1 MKMNLP
7 NKITLFRV
15 FMIPVFVLLLMI
27 TEIPYY
33 NFIALG
39 VFAIAS
45 FSDFLDGHIA
55 RKYHLVTTFGKFMD
69 PLADKILVCTA
80 LIMLIEFNKI
90 PAVIVAIIMARD
102 FIISGFRLIAS
113 DKGVVIAAGWLG
125 KIKTVVQMVMCML
138 LLFTANPEYDK
149 YLVFRV
155 ANVLGKISMWL
166 ALVLTVASLVVY
178 IWQNRSVLHDRKDN
192 E

>member
-7 NKITLFRV
+7 NKITMFRV

-125 KIKTVVQMVMCML
+125 KIKTVVQMIMCML

>member
-1 MKMNLP
+1 MNLP

>member
-1 MKMNLP
+1 MNLP

-15 FMIPVFVLLLMI
+15 FMIPVFVFLLMVQQ
-27 TEIPYY
+27 IPYY

-55 RKYHLVTTFGKFMD
+55 RKYNLVTTFGKFMD
-69 PLADKILVCTA
+69 PIADKILVCTA
-80 LIMLIEFNKI
+80 LIMLIEFDKI
-90 PAVIVAIIMARD
+90 PAVIVAVIMARD
-102 FIISGFRLIAS
+102 FVINGFRLIAS

-125 KIKTVVQMVMCML
+125 KIKTVVQMVMCMF
-138 LLFTANPEYDK
+138 LLFTADPKYDK
-149 YLVFRV
+149 YLIFRI
-155 ANVLGKISMWL
+155 AGVLGKVAMWL
-166 ALVLTVASLVVY
+166 ALVLTVASVIDY
-178 IWQNRSVLHDRKDN
+178 IWRNRAVLHDKK

>member
-1 MKMNLP
+1 MNLP
-7 NKITLFRV
+7 NKLTLFRV
-15 FMIPVFVLLLMI
+15 FMIPVFVFLLMVPQ
-27 TEIPYY
+27 IPYY
-33 NFIALG
+33 NFIALA

-45 FSDFLDGHIA
+45 FTDFLDGHIA
-55 RKYHLVTTFGKFMD
+55 RKYNMVTTFGKFMD

-80 LIMLIEFNKI
+80 LILLIEFNKI

-125 KIKTVVQMVMCML
+125 KVKTVVQMVMCML
-138 LLFTANPEYDK
+138 LLFTANEDYDGII
-149 YLVFRV
+149 FMIADAFGWV
-155 ANVLGKISMWL
+155 AMWL
-166 ALVLTVASLVVY
+166 ALILTVASLVVY
-178 IWQNRSVLHDRKDN
+178 IWQNRWILTDKH